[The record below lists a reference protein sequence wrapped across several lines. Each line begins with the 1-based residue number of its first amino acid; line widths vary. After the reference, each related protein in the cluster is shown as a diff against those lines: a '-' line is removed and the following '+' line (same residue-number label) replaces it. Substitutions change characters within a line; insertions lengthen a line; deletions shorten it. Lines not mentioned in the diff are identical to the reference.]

1 MEEVQR
7 SHFPPERQ
15 ENKASEQVYVTTVIY
30 YYIYDN
36 SRITATPIVKT
47 VSKRDDWPYFY
58 RFKVKKSAS
67 QTFCGNTDADG
78 SCATKE
84 SSRKTRKCY
93 DESIAKQVNK

>member
-47 VSKRDDWPYFY
+47 VSKRDMTVALFLS
-58 RFKVKKSAS
+58 FQGQKVCKSN
-67 QTFCGNTDADG
+67 FL
-78 SCATKE
+78 
-84 SSRKTRKCY
+84 R
-93 DESIAKQVNK
+93 

>member
-1 MEEVQR
+1 MVRCVDRAGVGTLFLDFSIYQQSPRSKSDTMEEVQR

-47 VSKRDDWPYFY
+47 VSKRDMTVALFLS
-58 RFKVKKSAS
+58 FQGQKVCKSN
-67 QTFCGNTDADG
+67 FL
-78 SCATKE
+78 
-84 SSRKTRKCY
+84 R
-93 DESIAKQVNK
+93 